1 MKVGRL
7 FTEHPHSVGET
18 YGQHLLAASSFGLRM
33 ITGGVACLMH
43 GLLPFVFRRTGSR
56 TIAELNEQMVLRRR
70 GERAS
75 SDEREAQP
83 LRS

>member
-1 MKVGRL
+1 
-7 FTEHPHSVGET
+7 
-18 YGQHLLAASSFGLRM
+18 M
-33 ITGGVACLMH
+33 ITGGIACLMH
-43 GLLPFVFRRTGSR
+43 GLFPFLFLRTGSR

-75 SDEREAQP
+75 SDEREARP